1 MPRVTVSSKRQI
13 TLPAEIVRRLGIE
26 AGDKLAVE
34 LIGDRIIV
42 IPEPESWVDYFA
54 GSMKGVY
61 GDTKAEIDRYVA
73 EERASWDSSTD
84 ENRTE
89 WRERFA
95 DLYCTDEELRSVVDA
110 LRKSLYHTARQGDLE
125 QRAPRGAASRTD
137 RHGRRATMVGAV
149 LDLLVG
155 EGWVRR
161 IPMMDASGEQ
171 RDVRYRLVGEVAE
184 SLPSEA

>member
-13 TLPAEIVRRLGIE
+13 TLPAEIVRKLGIE

-34 LIGDRIIV
+34 LIGDRIIA

-73 EERASWDSSTD
+73 EERAGWDSSTD
-84 ENRTE
+84 EDRTE

-95 DLYCTDEELRSVVDA
+95 DLYATDQDVERVVDVFRRVLGHA
-110 LRKSLYHTARQGDLE
+110 ATRADLARIVPQESMAPILE
-125 QRAPRGAASRTD
+125 R
-137 RHGRRATMVGAV
+137 
-149 LDLLVG
+149 LVE

-161 IPMMDASGEQ
+161 IPMPHARVAEP
-171 RDVRYRLVGEVAE
+171 RERYRLVREAAD
-184 SLPSEA
+184 SLPPRA

>member
-13 TLPAEIVRRLGIE
+13 TLPAEIVRKLGIE

-34 LIGDRIIV
+34 LIGDRIIA

-73 EERASWDSSTD
+73 EERASWGSTSD
-84 ENRTE
+84 EDRTE
-89 WRERFA
+89 WRERFV
-95 DLYCTDEELRSVVDA
+95 DRYCTNEDLRSVVDA
-110 LRKSLYHTARQGDLE
+110 LRASPNRTAGEDEVE
-125 QRAPRGAASRTD
+125 QRVPHRLRGAK
-137 RHGRRATMVGAV
+137 VGAV
-149 LDLLVG
+149 LGLLVG

-161 IPMMDASGEQ
+161 IPIPDASGEQ
-171 RDVRYRLVGEVAE
+171 RDVQYRLVGEVAD